1 MNADRVAL
9 HCQPAIGLGK
19 RERRRH
25 QTDAYED
32 VRGQTTC
39 HLRVVSICAS
49 RPLSLLG
56 KRGRMPEL
64 WLSRLDE
71 HRRMPQQ
78 RGGATRGPRKDVR
91 RVRNEA
97 CAQPLEGCRNLRG
110 RLRTAVRIG
119 RPS

>member
-32 VRGQTTC
+32 VRGQTTLPSAGGVD
-39 HLRVVSICAS
+39 LRQPPPS
-49 RPLSLLG
+49 RALLG
-56 KRGRMPEL
+56 KRGRMPKL

-78 RGGATRGPRKDVR
+78 RGGADPRP
-91 RVRNEA
+91 A
-97 CAQPLEGCRNLRG
+97 
-110 RLRTAVRIG
+110 
-119 RPS
+119 